1 MKRLYLKERLGHS
14 IEWIQL
20 IVYIMKNRGR
30 NSYGANQLRR
40 LVHRHLLETT
50 ASIEQLK
57 SAELC
62 LLEISNLLQLTKI
75 SDLKRLGAKNDGGY
89 IGIESDEL
97 PFLLSGGAGKN
108 IDFELELA
116 EKGSR
121 VHVYDPTI
129 RNLPKI
135 HKNITHFK
143 KALSAVENKEFK
155 ESVTLKEAYL
165 SLNVKPDF
173 PVWLKLDIEGSEI
186 DLLVRELNI
195 LPLFQQIFIEF
206 HDTYQVV
213 DSKFGSDM
221 VKILKKLHEDFN
233 LISLVSNN
241 WQGITNF
248 GYAFMP
254 VTFEATFLSK
264 NYPTRVATDF
274 GYKSLKRPNN
284 LQRLEIPDSPFQIQR
299 QV

>member
-1 MKRLYLKERLGHS
+1 MKRLYLKERLEHS
-14 IEWIQL
+14 AEWVQ
-20 IVYIMKNRGR
+20 VFVFIMRNRGR

-40 LVHRHLLETT
+40 LVHRHLLEHT
-50 ASIEQLK
+50 ADIEQLK

-62 LLEISNLLQLTKI
+62 LNEISNLLQPTKI

-89 IGIESDEL
+89 IGVDSNEV

-108 IDFELELA
+108 IDFEPEIA
-116 EKGSR
+116 EKGSQ

-129 RNLPKI
+129 RNLPKL

-143 KALSAVENKEFK
+143 KALSAKDDQEFK
-155 ESVTLKEAYL
+155 ESVTLEEAYL
-165 SLNVKPDF
+165 FLNVKSNS

-186 DLLVRELNI
+186 HLLARELHM
-195 LPLFQQIFIEF
+195 LPHFQQIFVEF

-213 DSKFGSDM
+213 DPKFGSDM
-221 VKILKKLHEDFN
+221 VEILKKLHEHFN

-264 NYPTRVATDF
+264 DYPTRVATDSESR
-274 GYKSLKRPNN
+274 SLKSPNN
-284 LQRLEIPDSPFQIQR
+284 LQRLDIPDLPFQIQR
-299 QV
+299 